1 MKKIFLSSIILLLS
15 LQVLVAQNSSGI
27 LSQYSQLKSNS
38 SKTQNSEFTNTSNAE
53 IISSQFDFIGNVQMA
68 MSNPNYMVTAGDV
81 YNLSFAAGTT
91 PVTYPISV
99 DSSYKIRVANLAI
112 IDASG
117 KTYLELKRQVE
128 DIVIKNYP
136 MSGVQ
141 FVLVSPAIFK
151 VLIKGEVEKTI
162 ERQAWALT
170 RLSSVVMDD
179 LTEYSSIRKITI
191 TSSNGKSKD
200 YDLFKAVRYGEMK
213 DDPYLRPGDV
223 ITVNRADRKVVL
235 QGSVERPE
243 EYELLDNENLKD
255 LIEVYGNGFSIQADT
270 SRIEVVR
277 FSDVTEKSGR
287 RFYLKNN
294 DVESNFPLENKDIV
308 VVSSYE
314 DLKPVFFIEGAINV
328 STNAEGTDLET
339 STRRPLRFEKGTN
352 YAYYIRQN
360 SNMFGATS
368 DLQNA
373 YIIRKLEIIPIDLNK
388 VLYDSSYYSDLL
400 IEPNDTLRIP
410 FKQYFVSVAGSVK
423 NPGRYPYI
431 PDRTYDY
438 YIGLAGGFVKSENSG
453 ESVSIVD
460 MNGDKIKKNEF
471 ITPESTITAKTNSFT
486 YYFGI
491 YAPVITTILTA
502 ISTTLSIIAITAN

>member
-1 MKKIFLSSIILLLS
+1 MD
-15 LQVLVAQNSSGI
+15 Q
-27 LSQYSQLKSNS
+27 
-38 SKTQNSEFTNTSNAE
+38 AE
-53 IISSQFDFIGNVQMA
+53 KISSQFDFIGNVQIA

-91 PVTYPISV
+91 PVSYPISV

-117 KTYLELKRQVE
+117 KSYLELKRQVE

-151 VLIKGEVEKTI
+151 VLIKGEVQKTV

-170 RLSSVVMDD
+170 RLYSVIAND
-179 LTEYSSIRKITI
+179 LTEYSSIRKVTI

-200 YDLFKAVRYGEMK
+200 YDLFKAIRYGEMK
-213 DDPYLRPGDV
+213 DNPYLRPGDV

-235 QGSVERPE
+235 KGSVERPG
-243 EYELLDNENLKD
+243 EYELFDNENLKD
-255 LIEVYGNGFSIQADT
+255 LIEVYGNGLRNQANS
-270 SRIEVVR
+270 SRIEIVR
-277 FSDVTEKSGR
+277 FSDPTEKSGKR
-287 RFYLKNN
+287 LYLNNSAIEKNY
-294 DVESNFPLENKDIV
+294 PLENNDIIIIA
-308 VVSSYE
+308 SYD
-314 DLKPVFFIEGAINV
+314 DLKPVFFVEGAIDF
-328 STNAEGTDLET
+328 SSNAEGTELET
-339 STRRPLRFEKGTN
+339 SAKRPLRFEKGTN
-352 YAYYIRQN
+352 YAYFVRQN
-360 SNMFGATS
+360 SNIFGATS
-368 DLQNA
+368 DLKNA
-373 YIIRKLEIIPIDLNK
+373 YVIRNQEIIPVDLNQM
-388 VLYDSSYYSDLL
+388 LYDSSYYSDLI

-438 YIGLAGGFVKSENSG
+438 YIGLAGGFVKSENNG
-453 ESVSIVD
+453 ESVSIID
-460 MNGDKIKKNEF
+460 RDGNKLKKSDF

-491 YAPVITTILTA
+491 YAPVITTILSA
-502 ISTTLSIIAITAN
+502 ISTTISIIMLSSN

>member
-1 MKKIFLSSIILLLS
+1 MKKIFLSILIIFFVSQILISEEDLGS
-15 LQVLVAQNSSGI
+15 DFETSAVLGLENRV
-27 LSQYSQLKSNS
+27 QL
-38 SKTQNSEFTNTSNAE
+38 
-53 IISSQFDFIGNVQMA
+53 V
-68 MSNPNYMVTAGDV
+68 MSNPDYMVTAGDI
-81 YNLSFAAGTT
+81 YNLNFVAGTT
-91 PVTYPISV
+91 PVSYSIAV

-141 FVLVSPAIFK
+141 FVLFSPTNFK
-151 VLIKGEVEKTI
+151 VVVKGEVKQTF
-162 ERQAWALT
+162 EREVWALT
-170 RLSSVVMDD
+170 RLSSVISGT
-179 LTEYSSIRKITI
+179 LTDYSSTRKVTI
-191 TSSNGKSKD
+191 TSANGKSKD
-200 YDLFKAVRYGEMK
+200 YDLFKASRYGDMK
-213 DDPYLRPGDV
+213 ENPYLRPGDV

-235 QGSVERPE
+235 NGSVERPGV
-243 EYELLDNENLKD
+243 YELLENENIKE
-255 LIEVYGNGFSIQADT
+255 LIEVYGNGLKVQADS

-277 FSDVTEKSGR
+277 VSDITEKSGK
-287 RFYLKNN
+287 RFYLNNSDIEKN
-294 DVESNFPLENKDIV
+294 FLLENKDSIMV
-308 VVSSYE
+308 FSYV

-328 STNAEGTDLET
+328 SADGEGTELET
-339 STRRPLRFEKGTN
+339 SARRPMRFEKGTN

-360 SNMFGATS
+360 RNIFGSTS

-388 VLYDSSYYSDLL
+388 ILYDSSYYSDLL
-400 IEPNDTLRIP
+400 IEPNDTLRVP

-438 YIGLAGGFVKSENSG
+438 YIGLAGGFVKSENNG
-453 ESVSIVD
+453 ESVSIID
-460 MNGDKIKKNEF
+460 MEGHKIKKNEY

-491 YAPVITTILTA
+491 YAPVITTILSA
-502 ISTTLSIIAITAN
+502 ISTTISIIMLSAN

>member
-1 MKKIFLSSIILLLS
+1 MKKIFLSVIIIFFVSQILFS
-15 LQVLVAQNSSGI
+15 EEDMGSDFETSAVLGLENRV
-27 LSQYSQLKSNS
+27 QL
-38 SKTQNSEFTNTSNAE
+38 
-53 IISSQFDFIGNVQMA
+53 V
-68 MSNPNYMVTAGDV
+68 MSNPDYMVTAGDI
-81 YNLSFAAGTT
+81 YNLNFVAGTS
-91 PVTYPISV
+91 PVSYSIAV

-141 FVLVSPAIFK
+141 FVLFSPTNFK
-151 VLIKGEVEKTI
+151 VLIKGEVTQTV
-162 ERQAWALT
+162 EREVWALT
-170 RLSSVVMDD
+170 RLSSVVSGV
-179 LTEYSSIRKITI
+179 LTDYSSTRKITI
-191 TSSNGKSKD
+191 TSANGKSKD
-200 YDLFKAVRYGEMK
+200 YDLFKASRYGEMK
-213 DDPYLRPGDV
+213 EDPYLRPGDV

-235 QGSVERPE
+235 QGSVERPGK
-243 EYELLDNENLKD
+243 YELLDNENLKD
-255 LIEVYGNGFSIQADT
+255 LIESYGNGLALQADP

-277 FSDVTEKSGR
+277 FSDGTDKSGK
-287 RFYLKNN
+287 RFYLNDTDIKNN
-294 DVESNFPLENKDIV
+294 YFLENKDIV
-308 VVSSYE
+308 KISSYN
-314 DLKPVFFIEGAINV
+314 DLKPVFFIEGAINI
-328 STNAEGTDLET
+328 SSNIEGTELET
-339 STRRPLRFEKGTN
+339 SVRRPLRFEKGTN
-352 YAYYIRQN
+352 YAYFIRQN
-360 SNMFGATS
+360 SDILGPTS

-388 VLYDSSYYSDLL
+388 ILYDSSYYSDLI

-431 PDRTYDY
+431 PDRTYEY
-438 YIGLAGGFVKSENSG
+438 YIGLAGGFVKTENTG
-453 ESVSIVD
+453 ESVSIID
-460 MNGDKIKKNEF
+460 INGDKVKKNEF

-502 ISTTLSIIAITAN
+502 ISTTLSIIAVTAK